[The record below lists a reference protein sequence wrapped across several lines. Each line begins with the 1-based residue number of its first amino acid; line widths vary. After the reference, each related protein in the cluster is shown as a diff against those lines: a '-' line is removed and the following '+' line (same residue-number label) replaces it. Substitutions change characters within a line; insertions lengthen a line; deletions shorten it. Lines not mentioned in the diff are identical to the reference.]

1 MKPSE
6 ANSPAA
12 PVRLD
17 VPPFADEGYGK
28 RLIDEGEA
36 YIAEYEYDDY
46 TPSEFERGMISDAFN
61 GIMSYEPF
69 FGIIRSIVA
78 PVAEPMRVIDPDE
91 WEPCSPEYLNA
102 GGKCSAPRVWN
113 AAECNHYH
121 PKLRAASPAP
131 VDAGVREALID
142 ALAGLKYIEPA
153 IPVLRT
159 MFMTAD
165 LALGARKA
173 EEMDAS
179 NKEAI
184 KKLEA
189 VLAALSSQPVVGV
202 DQK

>member
-1 MKPSE
+1 MIALADYLEGGRVFLSDPQTIDIYTKWIE
-6 ANSPAA
+6 LAR
-12 PVRLD
+12 RLAD
-17 VPPFADEGYGK
+17 REFALKD
-28 RLIDEGEA
+28 
-36 YIAEYEYDDY
+36 
-46 TPSEFERGMISDAFN
+46 
-61 GIMSYEPF
+61 
-69 FGIIRSIVA
+69 FGA
-78 PVAEPMRVIDPDE
+78 
-91 WEPCSPEYLNA
+91 
-102 GGKCSAPRVWN
+102 
-113 AAECNHYH
+113 
-121 PKLRAASPAP
+121 AP

-189 VLAALSSQPVVGV
+189 VLAALSSQPVVRV
-202 DQK
+202 DQKEIQTTMPKPQQNI